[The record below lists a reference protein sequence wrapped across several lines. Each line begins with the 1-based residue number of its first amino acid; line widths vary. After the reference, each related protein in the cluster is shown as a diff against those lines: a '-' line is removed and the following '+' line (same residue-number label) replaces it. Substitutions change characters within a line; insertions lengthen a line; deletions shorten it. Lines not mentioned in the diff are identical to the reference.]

1 MKIENIK
8 LESIALPYKK
18 PLITASNQFYTAH
31 GFLVVASGDN
41 GHEGY
46 GYIDVFPRTGETI
59 GSVKYAVEKVLKPVL
74 VGKDIED
81 LAALGQLINRTMIDN
96 RRVKGGIDIALY
108 DLLAKSF
115 GAPLYV
121 LLGGLAKKEVTVIT
135 MVSVAEPEEMAQEC
149 RDLVKQ
155 GFSALKLKVSGKIEP
170 DLERVAAVRDAV
182 GKDVFIKIDSNE
194 AFDAKS
200 AIRLAAGLTELG
212 VAIFEQPISR
222 FHAQAF
228 AQVKNHSSIKIE
240 ADQSASSV
248 HEAYQLIR
256 ENACDSINT
265 SILKAGGVHQAR
277 QIADM
282 CALTGVEC
290 GLSNIA
296 GCMVG
301 DAAALH
307 LALSAPGVSQFCEI
321 GEFERI
327 SDDPFTGIQ
336 VVNGKLKVPDGPG
349 LGVSRTGS

>member
-1 MKIENIK
+1 MKIQNIQ
-8 LESIALPYKK
+8 LESLELPYKK
-18 PLITASNQFYTAH
+18 PLITASNQFYTAY
-31 GFLVVASGDN
+31 GFLVTVSSDN
-41 GHEGY
+41 GLEGH

-59 GSVKYAVEKVLKPVL
+59 GSARYAIEEVMKPVL
-74 VGKDIED
+74 VGKNVED
-81 LAALGQLINRTMIDN
+81 LASLGLLMNRTMIDN

-121 LLGGLAKKEVTVIT
+121 LLGGLAKKEVTIIK
-135 MVSVAEPEEMAQEC
+135 MVSLAQPDEMAQEC
-149 RDLVKQ
+149 RELLAQ

-200 AIRLAAGLTELG
+200 AIRLAAGLAELG

-222 FHAQAF
+222 FHTQAF
-228 AQVKNHSSIKIE
+228 AEVKNHSSIKIE

-256 ENACDSINT
+256 KGACDSINT
-265 SILKAGGVHQAR
+265 SILKAGGIHAAR

-282 CALTGVEC
+282 CALTGIEC
-290 GLSNIA
+290 GVSNIA

-307 LALSAPGVSQFCEI
+307 LALSAPGVSQYCEI
-321 GEFERI
+321 GEFEVI
-327 SDDPFTGIQ
+327 SDDPFTGMQ
-336 VVNGKLKVPDGPG
+336 VVDGKLKVPEGPG
-349 LGVSRTGS
+349 LGVTR